1 MEGQLY
7 LDKSRCYS
15 YDNKSNKSNRRWY
28 IMTEKKAGQPYSAEE
43 ILSFDRIRR
52 AMTSRVLDRIEELWQ
67 GKQPISVEQVNE
79 VIASEWQRVKD
90 AVRSSPAARE
100 AFRKYL
106 ERTVTEQIDKLMKQD
121 KVELESLG
129 VVEKSL

>member
-1 MEGQLY
+1 MT
-7 LDKSRCYS
+7 DKPER
-15 YDNKSNKSNRRWY
+15 KV
-28 IMTEKKAGQPYSAEE
+28 AQPYSPEE

-52 AMTSRVLDRIEELWQ
+52 AMTSRVLARIEELWQ

-106 ERTVTEQIDKLMKQD
+106 ERTVSEQIDKLMKQD

>member
-1 MEGQLY
+1 VT
-7 LDKSRCYS
+7 DKPER
-15 YDNKSNKSNRRWY
+15 KV
-28 IMTEKKAGQPYSAEE
+28 GQPYSPEE

-52 AMTSRVLDRIEELWQ
+52 AMTTRVLDRIEELWE
-67 GKQPISVEQVNE
+67 GRQPISVEQVNE

-106 ERTVTEQIDKLMKQD
+106 ERTVSEQIDKLMTED
-121 KVELESLG
+121 KTELESLG

>member
-1 MEGQLY
+1 
-7 LDKSRCYS
+7 
-15 YDNKSNKSNRRWY
+15 
-28 IMTEKKAGQPYSAEE
+28 MTDRPERKAGQPYSPEE

-67 GKQPISVEQVNE
+67 GKQPLSVEQVNE
-79 VIASEWQRVKD
+79 VIASEWQRVKE

-106 ERTVTEQIDKLMKQD
+106 EHTVSDQIEKLMKED
-121 KVELESLG
+121 KTELESLG
-129 VVEKSL
+129 VVEKGL

>member
-1 MEGQLY
+1 
-7 LDKSRCYS
+7 
-15 YDNKSNKSNRRWY
+15 
-28 IMTEKKAGQPYSAEE
+28 MTERKAGQPYSAEE
-43 ILSFDRIRR
+43 LLSFDRIKR

-67 GKQPISVEQVNE
+67 GKQPLSVEQMNE
-79 VIASEWQRVKD
+79 VIEDEWHRVKE

-106 ERTVTEQIDKLMKQD
+106 ERTLSEQIDKRIKED
-121 KVELESLG
+121 KAELESLG

>member
-1 MEGQLY
+1 
-7 LDKSRCYS
+7 
-15 YDNKSNKSNRRWY
+15 
-28 IMTEKKAGQPYSAEE
+28 MTERKEEKKEGQPYSPEE
-43 ILSFDRIRR
+43 MLSFDRIRR
-52 AMTSRVLDRIEELWQ
+52 AMISRVLDRIEELWQ
-67 GKQPISVEQVNE
+67 AKQPLSVEQVNE

-106 ERTVTEQIDKLMKQD
+106 ERTVSEQIEKLMKED
-121 KVELESLG
+121 KIELESLG

>member
-1 MEGQLY
+1 MT
-7 LDKSRCYS
+7 DKAER
-15 YDNKSNKSNRRWY
+15 KV
-28 IMTEKKAGQPYSAEE
+28 AQPYSPEE

-52 AMTSRVLDRIEELWQ
+52 AMTTRVLDRIEELWE
-67 GKQPISVEQVNE
+67 GRQPISVEQVNE

-106 ERTVTEQIDKLMKQD
+106 ERTVSEQIEKLMKED
-121 KVELESLG
+121 KTELESLG

>member
-1 MEGQLY
+1 MA
-7 LDKSRCYS
+7 DKP
-15 YDNKSNKSNRRWY
+15 
-28 IMTEKKAGQPYSAEE
+28 EKKVVQPYSPEE
-43 ILSFDRIRR
+43 ILSFDRIKR

-67 GKQPISVEQVNE
+67 GRQPIGVEQVNE
-79 VIASEWQRVKD
+79 TISSEWQRVKE

-106 ERTVTEQIDKLMKQD
+106 ERTVSEQVEKLMKED
-121 KVELESLG
+121 RSELESLG